1 VPDRKLLFFVQTLN
15 KEDDLKEDRP
25 RQRQGMRKEEFD
37 LWQDHSLRYLEM
49 AFRTDRQETIE
60 RPDGYGKRTGECG
73 DTVEL
78 FLIFRGDRIASVSFD
93 TDGCMS
99 TNACANTVAELAE
112 GKSLEKAWEI
122 STENVIKYLETLPPE
137 NIHCAEL
144 AVGAFYLAL
153 ANYKDLKR
161 NPYKIYGSFHRQK

>member
-1 VPDRKLLFFVQTLN
+1 LR
-15 KEDDLKEDRP
+15 KEDSLKDDNPKQSQGTR
-25 RQRQGMRKEEFD
+25 RQEFD
-37 LWQDHSLRYLEM
+37 FLQDHSLRYLEM
-49 AFRTDRQETIE
+49 AFRTDRREIIE

-73 DTVEL
+73 DTVEM
-78 FLIFRGDRIASVSFD
+78 FLTVRGDRIASVSFD

-112 GKSLEKAWEI
+112 GKSLEDAWDI
-122 STENVIKYLETLPPE
+122 STEDIIKYLETLPPD

-144 AVGAFYLAL
+144 AIGAFYLAL